1 MHSWKRHT
9 LEKQQEA
16 LQEAFPSSQP
26 MEIEVE
32 SSDENEHL
40 QQDDAAPIEA
50 PVPQKKTRH
59 IRGVKNSLAAFSY
72 THEEVE
78 ELYRTELS
86 KVKYTR

>member
-50 PVPQKKTRH
+50 PVESDQEYLESDRPKKKPD
-59 IRGVKNSLAAFSY
+59 IS
-72 THEEVE
+72 EE
-78 ELYRTELS
+78 
-86 KVKYTR
+86 